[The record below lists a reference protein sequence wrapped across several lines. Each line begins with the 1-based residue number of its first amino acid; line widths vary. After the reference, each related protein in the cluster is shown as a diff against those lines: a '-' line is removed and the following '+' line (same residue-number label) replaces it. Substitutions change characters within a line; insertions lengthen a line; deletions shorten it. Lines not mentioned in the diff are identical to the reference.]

1 MRYYKF
7 PKWLKPIFPGAIWD
21 FSILPQPTS
30 SEDGQNQAVIYLTFD
45 DGPHPDT
52 TPWLIDLLKTYNA
65 KATHFCLGK
74 NVAIY
79 PQLFQQL
86 KHEGHQ
92 IGNHSQDH
100 LKGLKTSTK
109 EYVQNVELASEHISS
124 RLFRPPYG
132 KLTPKQFFKLKKKGY
147 QTIFWSHIT
156 YDFDKELTSQKRKS
170 KTLKRVKHG
179 SIVVFHDSVK
189 AFPQLKE
196 ELPELLSHWHK
207 KGYIFDVIPNNVAKV

>member
-21 FSILPQPTS
+21 FSFLPKPKS
-30 SEDGQNQAVIYLTFD
+30 LVDGHEQSVIYLTFD
-45 DGPHPDT
+45 DGPHPET
-52 TPWLIDLLKTYNA
+52 TPWLIELLNSYDA

-74 NVAIY
+74 NVESY
-79 PQLFQQL
+79 PELFQQL
-86 KHEGHQ
+86 IKDGHQ

-100 LKGLKTSTK
+100 LKGLQSSTK
-109 EYVQNVELASEHISS
+109 EYVQNVELASQQISS

-132 KLTPKQFFKLKKKGY
+132 KLTPNQFLKLKKKGY

-156 YDFDKELTSQKRKS
+156 YDFDKELSSEIRKT

-179 SIVVFHDSVK
+179 SIVIFHDSIK
-189 AFPQLKE
+189 AFPQLKK
-196 ELPELLSHWHK
+196 ELPELMQYWYK
-207 KGYIFDVIPNNVAKV
+207 KGYIFAVIPS